1 MSDTMKKAG
10 AHAVLVSS
18 SGKIVLVA
26 KGMEYAYFKNNA
38 GKVSMFGG
46 GMEAGEEPLAALKR
60 ELREELGLDISANEV
75 SALNTYQKTEEQD
88 GGDASIHVFMVKGID
103 SAALKI
109 QKESADVATK
119 DANERIIEG
128 TADEL
133 LTRPDLTRI
142 TRLALEDFVKNPN
155 PQA

>member
-1 MSDTMKKAG
+1 
-10 AHAVLVSS
+10 
-18 SGKIVLVA
+18 
-26 KGMEYAYFKNNA
+26 
-38 GKVSMFGG
+38 
-46 GMEAGEEPLAALKR
+46 MEAGEEPLAALKR